1 MPPERGQIVPKSKHD
16 SLAYM
21 MKKAAIDNLPQ
32 ISTNNEE
39 ICHYKAAIDNFCA
52 WVKEQGYTR
61 EEVEENAEE
70 CLRMYANSLL
80 MAPAKGLGISIDEK
94 LKKW

>member
-1 MPPERGQIVPKSKHD
+1 MPKSKHD
-16 SLAYM
+16 SLAYVL
-21 MKKAAIDNLPQ
+21 KKNAIENSSQ
-32 ISTNNEE
+32 NATTNDE
-39 ICHYKAAIDNFCA
+39 ICHCKTAIDKFCV

>member
-1 MPPERGQIVPKSKHD
+1 MPKSKHD
-16 SLAYM
+16 SLAYT
-21 MKKAAIDNLPQ
+21 MKKMAIENLSQIAADNDKIDQYKTAID
-32 ISTNNEE
+32 
-39 ICHYKAAIDNFCA
+39 KFCV

-80 MAPAKGLGISIDEK
+80 MAPAKGLGIVLEE
-94 LKKW
+94 LKED

>member
-1 MPPERGQIVPKSKHD
+1 MPKSKHD
-16 SLAYM
+16 SLAYIL
-21 MKKAAIDNLPQ
+21 KKNAIETSQIAADNDKIDQYKTAID
-32 ISTNNEE
+32 
-39 ICHYKAAIDNFCA
+39 KFCV